1 MRTIDLPDTPLL
13 TADDEVDLAR
23 RIEAGVFAEH
33 LLITTR
39 PTWATRDELVLVMED
54 GADAWQTFYT
64 ANLRLAV
71 LVAHRAARR
80 FHVDADDIIQECCL
94 CLGRAIRD
102 WDCRRGTRFSTLAWQ
117 RLAFT
122 ARCACLHMTGRGT
135 LPERWLRA
143 KSMAADIAWIQ
154 QAQAWRPPISLID
167 DIAAPEDPDDPW
179 DAVSRQLPLLN
190 PEERSVVEARFG
202 LRSGKPKSYAT
213 IAKDLDTSLYHV
225 KRLETRALEQL
236 ALCQC

>member
-13 TADDEVDLAR
+13 SADDEVDLAR

-39 PTWATRDELVLVMED
+39 PAWATREELVLVMED

-71 LVAHRAARR
+71 LVAYRAARR
-80 FHVDADDIIQECCL
+80 FHVDADDVIQECCL
-94 CLGRAIRD
+94 SLGRAIRD
-102 WDCRRGTRFSTLAWQ
+102 WDFRRGTRFSTLAWQ

-122 ARCACLHMTGRGT
+122 ARCACQHAASCGM

-143 KSMAADIAWIQ
+143 KSMTAETGQ
-154 QAQAWRPPISLID
+154 QAQAWRRPISLID
-167 DIAAPEDPDDPW
+167 DIAAPEETGDPW
-179 DAVSRQLPLLN
+179 EAVSQQLPLLN

-202 LRSGKPKSYAT
+202 LRSGKPKSYAM
-213 IAKDLDTSLYHV
+213 IAKDLDTSMYHV
-225 KRLETRALEQL
+225 KRLETKALEQL
-236 ALCQC
+236 ASCQLV